1 MPLDPM
7 KPATDL
13 DATQE
18 ELTPREKQNRDGR
31 RYNMI
36 PDVGN
41 CGFWS
46 VLATTTPVRFTPTQW
61 FEIKAYIEAN
71 YGVTGMQALFEID
84 IPAPEDG
91 AQNNLH
97 MSAHLRQDDKP
108 SRPDISEPESTPA

>member
-18 ELTPREKQNRDGR
+18 ELTARQKQNKYGQKH
-31 RYNMI
+31 NMI

-41 CGFWS
+41 SGFLS
-46 VLATTTPVRFTPTQW
+46 VLATTTPVKFTPTQW
-61 FEIKAYIEAN
+61 LEIKAYLETN

-84 IPAPEDG
+84 IPTPEDG

-108 SRPDISEPESTPA
+108 TCAQQDD